1 LPLQSPLALIVARS
15 GQEGNGMAR
24 DDIAVPIGPPRVW
37 RSRSKRTLGSAFDAL
52 ISALNAVGTMWIFV
66 IMILINA
73 DVFLRYLFNRPI
85 DGVPLIIEL
94 SIVAIVYL
102 QLASAL
108 RGQRLTRSDVLI
120 GRLLIQ
126 RPQLGLS
133 LQAIYHAVGA
143 VLMGVLFFYSVPLF
157 EKAWRLETYT
167 GVEGDFTI
175 QVWILKLIILIGVAV
190 CGIQFVR
197 QVVIDLKGIVAA
209 ARGGSTDRGAP
220 WIAIL
225 STVVVCGTLF
235 GIGFFA
241 SLSPVQIGLISVLFV
256 LILVYVGVHVG
267 VALALLSFVCVW
279 LIRDNINIAG
289 TLLALSA
296 AESLKRYEFGVIP
309 LFVFMGLLVS
319 VSDIGK
325 DTYDVA
331 NHLFR
336 RVRAGLG
343 MATVGANAV
352 FAAVTGTSIASAS
365 VFTKVAVPEMLRFG
379 YHPRFAVGV
388 VAGSS
393 VLGMLIPPSLLLI
406 LYGILAETSIGDL
419 FIAGI
424 VPGIILSI
432 AYCILIWFMARNFPD
447 HVATPEALAHN
458 FESEMSSRELV
469 VKMLPIVTLILIV
482 LGGIYGGVFTATEA
496 GGVGAMGALIMTI
509 LKRRLTWANLWRTLM
524 ETGHVT
530 AAICFLLIAASL
542 YARLIAMAGIPNVM
556 ESFFTGLHVGLAE
569 MLAIYITTVVVLGTI
584 MSAGEIMLI
593 LVPIAVPLLAP
604 FGANLVW
611 FGIVTIIAVEIGL
624 LTPPLGIACFV
635 IHNNL
640 QDNRIAINDIFW
652 GATPFMLTMLVVLI
666 LVTLFPQ
673 LALVLL

>member
-1 LPLQSPLALIVARS
+1 
-15 GQEGNGMAR
+15 M
-24 DDIAVPIGPPRVW
+24 
-37 RSRSKRTLGSAFDAL
+37 
-52 ISALNAVGTMWIFV
+52 
-66 IMILINA
+66 
-73 DVFLRYLFNRPI
+73 
-85 DGVPLIIEL
+85 
-94 SIVAIVYL
+94 
-102 QLASAL
+102 
-108 RGQRLTRSDVLI
+108 
-120 GRLLIQ
+120 
-126 RPQLGLS
+126 
-133 LQAIYHAVGA
+133 
-143 VLMGVLFFYSVPLF
+143 
-157 EKAWRLETYT
+157 
-167 GVEGDFTI
+167 
-175 QVWILKLIILIGVAV
+175 
-190 CGIQFVR
+190 
-197 QVVIDLKGIVAA
+197 
-209 ARGGSTDRGAP
+209 
-220 WIAIL
+220 
-225 STVVVCGTLF
+225 
-235 GIGFFA
+235 
-241 SLSPVQIGLISVLFV
+241 
-256 LILVYVGVHVG
+256 
-267 VALALLSFVCVW
+267 
-279 LIRDNINIAG
+279 
-289 TLLALSA
+289 
-296 AESLKRYEFGVIP
+296 KRYEFGVIP

-331 NHLFR
+331 NHAFR
-336 RVRAGLG
+336 RVKAGLG

-379 YHPRFAVGV
+379 YRPRFAVGV

-406 LYGILAETSIGDL
+406 LTASWRRPRSAICSSLASL
-419 FIAGI
+419 PGI
-424 VPGIILSI
+424 VLAA
-432 AYCILIWFMARNFPD
+432 AYCVPIWFMARYFPN
-447 HVATPEALAHN
+447 HVAAPETLAQTIQ
-458 FESEMSSRELV
+458 SEMSSRELV
-469 VKMLPIVTLILIV
+469 LKITPIVILILIV

-509 LKRRLTWANLWRTLM
+509 LKRRLTWANLWQTLM

-542 YARLIAMAGIPNVM
+542 YARLIAMTGIPNVM
-556 ESFFTGLHVGLAE
+556 ESYFTALNVGLAG
-569 MLAIYITTVVVLGTI
+569 LLTVYIAVVVVLGTI

-604 FGANLVW
+604 FGADLVW

-640 QDNRIAINDIFW
+640 QDKRISINDIFW

>member
-1 LPLQSPLALIVARS
+1 
-15 GQEGNGMAR
+15 MAR
-24 DDIAVPIGPPRVW
+24 DDIAIHRGPPSAPQAPALRA
-37 RSRSKRTLGSAFDAL
+37 LGAAFDAL
-52 ISALNAVGTMWIFV
+52 ISALNAVGTVWIFV
-66 IMILINA
+66 IMVLINA
-73 DVFLRYLFNRPI
+73 DVFSRYLFNHPL

-94 SIVAIVYL
+94 SIVAIVFL
-102 QLASAL
+102 QLAAAL
-108 RGQRLTRSDVLI
+108 RDERLTRSDVLI
-120 GRLLIQ
+120 GRLLRH
-126 RPQLGLS
+126 RPGLGLS
-133 LQAIYHAVGA
+133 LQAIYHGLGA
-143 VLMGVLFFYSVPLF
+143 ALMGILFFYSAPLF
-157 EKAWRLETYT
+157 EKAWRLGTYT
-167 GVEGDFTI
+167 GVEGDFTV
-175 QVWILKLIILIGVAV
+175 QVWILKLLILIGVAV
-190 CGIQFVR
+190 CGVQFLRHVA
-197 QVVIDLKGIVAA
+197 VDL
-209 ARGGSTDRGAP
+209 RGLGTAMRAEPGRRSDP
-220 WIAIL
+220 WIAL
-225 STVVVCGTLF
+225 VSAAVVLAVLF
-235 GIGFFA
+235 GLGFFA
-241 SLSPVQIGLISVLFV
+241 SLSPVQLGLVSVLYV
-256 LILVYVGVHVG
+256 LLLVYVGVHVG
-267 VALALLSFVCVW
+267 VALAMLSFICVW
-279 LIRDNINIAG
+279 LIRDNIDIAG
-289 TLLALSA
+289 TLLALA
-296 AESLKRYEFGVIP
+296 ASESLKRYEFGVIP

-336 RVRAGLG
+336 RVKAGLG

-379 YHPRFAVGV
+379 YKPRFAVGV

-424 VPGIILSI
+424 IPGIILAA
-432 AYCILIWFMARNFPD
+432 AYCVLIWIMARHFPD
-447 HVATPEALAHN
+447 HVAAPETLARGI
-458 FESEMSSRELV
+458 ESQMSSRQLTLKV
-469 VKMLPIVTLILIV
+469 MPIVILIVIV

-496 GGVGAMGALIMTI
+496 GAVGAMGALIMTV
-509 LKRRLTWANLWRTLM
+509 LKRRLTWTNLWRTLM

-542 YARLIAMAGIPNVM
+542 YARLIAMTGIPNVM
-556 ESFFTGLHVGLAE
+556 EATFTALHVGLAE
-569 MLAIYITTVVVLGTI
+569 LLALYIATVVVLGTI

-593 LVPIAVPLLAP
+593 LVPIAVPLLTP
-604 FGANLVW
+604 FGADLVW

-640 QDNRIAINDIFW
+640 QDKRIGINDIFW
-652 GATPFMLTMLVVLI
+652 GATPFILTMLVVLI

-673 LALVLL
+673 LALVLIK